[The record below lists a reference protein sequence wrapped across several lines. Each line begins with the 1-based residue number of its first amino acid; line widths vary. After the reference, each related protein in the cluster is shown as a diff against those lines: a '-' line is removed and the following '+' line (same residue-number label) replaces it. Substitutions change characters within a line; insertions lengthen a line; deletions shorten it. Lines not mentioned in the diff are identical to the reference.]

1 MGRVFWQFFVATWL
15 TIIGAVSVI
24 VVANAYLRVLPPRT
38 EMRDF
43 KEGFAFRTSVD
54 MIRAGKADA
63 VPAMLDALAKTR
75 VPVHISMTSVD
86 VPRDACGGH
95 AKRFAEVWDPAGGT
109 CIRLHMQGEP
119 PTFLEEWGPHLMPPL
134 AALLASFASAF
145 ILARYLGRPIQ
156 TLRTA
161 LRALAAGDFS
171 MRIGPQSRFW
181 RDEITALGKDF
192 DVAAAK
198 LQELEESQRRLFHDV
213 SHELRSP
220 LSRMQAAF
228 GLIKQ
233 TPGKLAGLMPRME
246 REIERLDGLV
256 EEILTLARLGSG
268 QRPSDHRQAVDIID
282 LLGAVVEDAA
292 FEAAPRGMTVD
303 YLASGSM
310 VLPVDGELI
319 YRAIENVMRN
329 AVKYSH
335 DGSTITVRAVTS
347 EDAMLEIEIANVG
360 QHVPDGEVERLFEPF
375 SRHEEYGNVGGHGL
389 GLAIA
394 RRAVELH
401 GGTVT
406 ARSNPAGGMVVT
418 ISLPAG

>member
-1 MGRVFWQFFVATWL
+1 MGRVFWQFFVAIWL

-24 VVANAYLRVLPPRT
+24 VVANIYLRVLPPRT

-43 KEGFAFRTSVD
+43 KEGFAFRTAVD
-54 MIRAGKADA
+54 MIRAGKPDA
-63 VPAMLDALAKTR
+63 ARAMLDALATTR
-75 VPVHISMTSVD
+75 VPIRISLTSVD
-86 VPRDACGGH
+86 VPKDACPSH
-95 AKRFAEVWDPAGGT
+95 AKRFAQAWDPAGAR
-109 CIRLHMQGEP
+109 CIRLVMEDEP
-119 PTFLEEWGPHLMPPL
+119 VTFLEEWGPSLMPPL
-134 AALLASFASAF
+134 AALLASLVSAF
-145 ILARYLGRPIQ
+145 ILARYLGRPVQ

-161 LRALAAGDFS
+161 LGALAAGDFS
-171 MRIGPQSRFW
+171 IRIGPQFQFW

-228 GLIKQ
+228 GLIRQ
-233 TPGKLAGLMPRME
+233 NPGKLNGLMPRME

-256 EEILTLARLGSG
+256 AEILTLARLGSG
-268 QRPSDHRQAVDIID
+268 QPSAGNRQPIDIID

-292 FEAAPRGMTVD
+292 FEAAPRGMTID
-303 YLASGSM
+303 YVPCGS
-310 VLPVDGELI
+310 VIVPVDSELI

-335 DGSTITVRAVTS
+335 EGSTVTVRATIS
-347 EDAMLEIEIANVG
+347 DDAVLAITITNVG
-360 QHVPDGEVERLFEPF
+360 HHVPPAEVERLFEPF
-375 SRHEEYGNVGGHGL
+375 SRHEEYSNVGGHGL

-406 ARSNPAGGMVVT
+406 ARSNPAGGMGVT
-418 ISLPAG
+418 LRLPTG

>member
-1 MGRVFWQFFVATWL
+1 MGRVFWQFFVAIWL

-43 KEGFAFRTSVD
+43 KEGFAFRTAAD

-63 VPAMLDALAKTR
+63 VPAMLDALATTR
-75 VPVHISMTSVD
+75 VPIRLSMTTVD
-86 VPRDACGGH
+86 VPKDACAGH
-95 AKRFAEVWDPAGGT
+95 AKRFAEVWDPAGAK
-109 CIRLHMQGEP
+109 CIRLHMLGEP
-119 PTFLEEWGPHLMPPL
+119 VTFLEEWGPHLMPPI

-171 MRIGPQSRFW
+171 MRIGPQFRFW

-233 TPGKLAGLMPRME
+233 TPAKLPGLMPRME

-268 QRPSDHRQAVDIID
+268 QRSADNRQPVDVID

-292 FEAAPRGMTVD
+292 FEAEPRGMAID
-303 YLASGSM
+303 YRPCGSVVM
-310 VLPVDGELI
+310 PVDGELI

-335 DGSTITVRAVTS
+335 DGSTIGVQATKA
-347 EDAMLEIEIANVG
+347 EDAMLEIEITNVG
-360 QHVPDGEVERLFEPF
+360 HHVPPSEVERLFEPF
-375 SRHEEYGNVGGHGL
+375 SRHEEYSYVGGHGL

-418 ISLPAG
+418 IRLPAG